1 MKKLTRILSVL
12 LALVMLLGLTP
23 AMADEPVTLDWY
35 VATNIS
41 PDSQTVFDAI
51 NAYMLEKINVTIN
64 FHWIDASE
72 YSSKV
77 SPMILS
83 GQKMDIINCNS
94 GIGYVDYVVKDAFL
108 PIEDLLPEYAPETYA
123 MIPEGL
129 WNAMKVNGHIYG
141 IPSYKDS
148 VKMYAVMVN

>member
-35 VATNIS
+35 VATNVS

-51 NAYMLEKINVTIN
+51 NAYLLEKINAKIE
-64 FHWIDASE
+64 FHWIDSSE

-77 SPMILS
+77 GPMILS

-94 GIGYVDYVVKDAFL
+94 GIGYVDYVKKDAFV
-108 PIEDLLPEYAPETYA
+108 PIEELLTEYAPET
-123 MIPEGL
+123 
-129 WNAMKVNGHIYG
+129 
-141 IPSYKDS
+141 
-148 VKMYAVMVN
+148 